1 MLFSFPLS
9 ILPSMLSI
17 QASIDMEVWDEDI
30 STDSIIGTT
39 TLDLSRCEWGV
50 EISISVRTLGIQIE
64 VHMITWRVEN
74 EAHMKFEE

>member
-1 MLFSFPLS
+1 
-9 ILPSMLSI
+9 
-17 QASIDMEVWDEDI
+17 MEVWDEDI

-50 EISISVRTLGIQIE
+50 EIGISVRTSGIQIE
-64 VHMITWRVEN
+64 VRMITWRVEN